1 MLSLSK
7 ETQLQLG
14 MNEKEKK
21 KLRESLLS
29 YFSTDPRFDV
39 FHTETLSDN
48 ICNVVK
54 ETLEE
59 VK

>member
-1 MLSLSK
+1 M
-7 ETQLQLG
+7 E
-14 MNEKEKK
+14 EKEKK

-29 YFSTDPRFDV
+29 YFSTDSRFDV

-48 ICNVVK
+48 ICKVVEETIEEHIQ
-54 ETLEE
+54 ETLKE